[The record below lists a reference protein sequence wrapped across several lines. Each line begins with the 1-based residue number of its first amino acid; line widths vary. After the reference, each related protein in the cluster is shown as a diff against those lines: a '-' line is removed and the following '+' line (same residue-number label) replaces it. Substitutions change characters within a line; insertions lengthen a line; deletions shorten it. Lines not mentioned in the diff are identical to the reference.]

1 MNWHG
6 LGITFI
12 AGILG
17 GSIFAPIKL
26 LRSWKFEKSWALYS
40 VFAYFIMPWL
50 VALATVPRLFSIY
63 PQVSMRTGLICAA
76 CGLGWGLAVLLFGIS
91 IKLVGLSIASAIIYG
106 SSIAVGSLAPMLIS
120 YPQRL
125 FSKQGLPLVLADA
138 GVIAG
143 VLLCTMAGKERDSA
157 LETSKK
163 SSGAAEPSSDRRNFL
178 KGIVASILAAFLS
191 SLFNIALAYG
201 GEFNRLAVAAGSSPL
216 NAANAQWAFTVTFGY
231 LPNVLV
237 SIITF
242 TRNRSWGEL
251 PKGPA
256 LHWIWP
262 PIMGLTWI
270 GGTALYGTGATLLG
284 KLGPVVGWPVYMSM
298 MIITGVLW
306 GWILG
311 EWKNAPRRALHYL
324 NTGIIVQLVSIGA
337 LGLVG

>member
-1 MNWHG
+1 MNWQG

-40 VFAYFIMPWL
+40 ACAYFIMPWL
-50 VALATVPRLFSIY
+50 VALATVPRLFRIY
-63 PQVSMRTGLICAA
+63 PQVSMRTALICAA
-76 CGLGWGLAVLLFGIS
+76 CGLGWGIAVLLFGIS
-91 IKLVGLSIASAIIYG
+91 IKLVGLSVASAIIYG

-125 FSKQGLPLVLADA
+125 FSRQGLPLVLADA
-138 GVIAG
+138 AVIGG
-143 VLLCTMAGKERDSA
+143 VLLCTMAGKVRDFA
-157 LETSKK
+157 LENPSESKNV
-163 SSGAAEPSSDRRNFL
+163 ADAPLDRGTFV
-178 KGIVASILAAFLS
+178 KGITASIAAALLS

-201 GEFNRLAVAAGSSPL
+201 GEFNRLAIAAGSSPL

-231 LPNVLV
+231 LPNVLA

-256 LHWIWP
+256 WHWIWP

-284 KLGPVVGWPVYMSM
+284 KLGPVIGWPVYMSM

-324 NTGIIVQLVSIGA
+324 NAGIIVQLISIGA